1 MFIDV
6 YSHIQ
11 YHSQKDERWWKM
23 FLHSKL
29 SMLCFQI
36 LNPHL
41 STVGSSLSFFC
52 NPNALPGIQ
61 SKKSLWFLI
70 DVPWDFIHCGNHH
83 FTTGWWWLE
92 PWNGLWLS
100 RNSWECHVI
109 PTDEVTKSIIVQRGR
124 AKNHQAENVWPDFSP
139 RFSLEPIE
147 GRAGAHTSPLQVP
160 SWWLDQSR
168 WGYGQAIDGRVP
180 PMVRGRCNMM

>member
-1 MFIDV
+1 MFIDA

-23 FLHSKL
+23 FRHSKL

-100 RNSWECHVI
+100 RNSWEWNNHPNWRAHTFQRDWNHQPVI
-109 PTDEVTKSIIVQRGR
+109 LLACLSTLGYLFRSCFAIIVPKSGEFP
-124 AKNHQAENVWPDFSP
+124 KGELISP
-139 RFSLEPIE
+139 NLGTII
-147 GRAGAHTSPLQVP
+147 TQT
-160 SWWLDQSR
+160 
-168 WGYGQAIDGRVP
+168 WGQQLPKLGD
-180 PMVRGRCNMM
+180 NN